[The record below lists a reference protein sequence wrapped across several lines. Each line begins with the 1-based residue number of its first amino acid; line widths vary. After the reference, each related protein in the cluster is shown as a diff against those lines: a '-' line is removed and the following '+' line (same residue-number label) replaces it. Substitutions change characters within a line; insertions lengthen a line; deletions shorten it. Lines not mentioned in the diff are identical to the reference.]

1 MQETLL
7 ELGTEFGAAAVR
19 AIGALCAAAIGVVV
33 ELNGLQA
40 LGTSGDIVGVWMT
53 ALGSLLLIV
62 GYVLASDA
70 IGLVRST
77 RRSAS

>member
-19 AIGALCAAAIGVVV
+19 AVGALGATAIGVVL
-33 ELNGLQA
+33 ELNGLRA
-40 LGTSGDIVGVWMT
+40 LGTNVGVGVWMT
-53 ALGSLLLIV
+53 ALGGLLLVV

-70 IGLVRST
+70 LDLVRAAQ
-77 RRSAS
+77 SAD

>member
-19 AIGALCAAAIGVVV
+19 AVGALGATAIGVVL

-40 LGTSGDIVGVWMT
+40 LGTNVDVVGVWMT
-53 ALGSLLLIV
+53 ALGGLLLVV

-70 IGLVRST
+70 LDLVRAAQ
-77 RRSAS
+77 SAN

>member
-19 AIGALCAAAIGVVV
+19 AVGALGATAIGVVL
-33 ELNGLQA
+33 ELNGLRA
-40 LGTSGDIVGVWMT
+40 LGTNVGVVGVWMT
-53 ALGSLLLIV
+53 ALGGLLLVV

-70 IGLVRST
+70 LDLVRAAQ
-77 RRSAS
+77 SAD

>member
-19 AIGALCAAAIGVVV
+19 AVGALGATAIGVVL
-33 ELNGLQA
+33 ELNGLRA
-40 LGTSGDIVGVWMT
+40 LGTNVGVVGVWMT
-53 ALGSLLLIV
+53 ALGGLLLVV

-70 IGLVRST
+70 LDLVRAAQ
-77 RRSAS
+77 SAN